1 MPLEEDVAWCRSTAS
16 GSSPDSSEEEAG
28 SGGYPGDEILAGS
41 MWVIYVD
48 VGMFIP
54 TKQMLNRYIKHIQEM
69 LVGLWSDGWAAVV
82 GSGGEHDVQ
91 GSMYLK

>member
-1 MPLEEDVAWCRSTAS
+1 MWPGAAPQLRAVHQIAPKRRQDL
-16 GSSPDSSEEEAG
+16 DG

-54 TKQMLNRYIKHIQEM
+54 TKQMLNR
-69 LVGLWSDGWAAVV
+69 
-82 GSGGEHDVQ
+82 
-91 GSMYLK
+91 